1 MATRPRTPLWRSSA
15 RPRSDGRGFSGSWSV
30 TSRNPLL
37 HSGVTNAT
45 RSSRFDAEGVAPCRS
60 GALAADLGGTL
71 ATTNFREYLLC
82 VLRRRFAGSPPGRP
96 PGHAASHHPLSL
108 GWSADALPSTVGAAS
123 APTAA
128 DNLIQS
134 IQQTSTNIFSCWHA
148 GGTGGRRHGD
158 AIPPIRTAA
167 GDFLKLPVGE
177 LFALAERRDTG

>member
-1 MATRPRTPLWRSSA
+1 MIHNGATNS
-15 RPRSDGRGFSGSWSV
+15 
-30 TSRNPLL
+30 
-37 HSGVTNAT
+37 TNAL
-45 RSSRFDAEGVAPCRS
+45 SFDPEGVALFRCQVI
-60 GALAADLGGTL
+60 AAASDELL
-71 ATTNFREYLLC
+71 ATLNFGEFYLC

-134 IQQTSTNIFSCWHA
+134 IQQTSTLIFSCWHA

-158 AIPPIRTAA
+158 APSFRANSFPSA